1 MSIID
6 KIILAIIEGLTEFL
20 PISSTAH
27 MKMASLLLK
36 TESNVEL
43 ETFLVAVQFGAIL
56 AVLVVYWKKFFESF
70 NLYIKL
76 AIGVLP
82 FGLLG
87 LALEKYIDKL
97 LGSTGTMPGVVI
109 SLSLI
114 IVGFVLLNI
123 DSWYHKNKKFIRTE
137 ISYLQ
142 SLKIGLFQCFALI
155 PGVSRSAATIFGG
168 LAQKLSWKQ
177 ATEFSFFL
185 AVPTIFSAS
194 IYKLYKNWDQVSEV
208 PDFVRD
214 LAICNAIS
222 FVIALITISTFINF
236 INKIGFR
243 VFGIYRIAIGIL
255 FLIFALKS

>member
-1 MSIID
+1 MSIIE
-6 KIILAIIEGLTEFL
+6 KIILAIIEGLTEFI
-20 PISSTAH
+20 PVSSTAH
-27 MKMASLLLK
+27 MKMASMLLK
-36 TESNVEL
+36 TDTTVEL
-43 ETFLVAVQFGAIL
+43 ETFLVAVQFGGIL
-56 AVLVVYWKKFFESF
+56 AVVVVYWKKFFQSF
-70 NLYIKL
+70 DLYIKL

-87 LALEKYIDKL
+87 LLLEKYIDKL
-97 LGSTGTMPGVVI
+97 LVGNGTLPAVVI

-114 IVGFVLLNI
+114 IVGFVLLYI
-123 DSWYHKNKKFIRTE
+123 DSWYHKNKKFNRTN
-137 ISYLQ
+137 ITYMQ
-142 SLKIGLFQCFALI
+142 SLRIGLFQCFALI

-185 AVPTIFSAS
+185 AVPTIFAAS
-194 IYKLYKNWDQVSEV
+194 IYKLHKNWDQVSEI

-214 LAICNAIS
+214 LAICNVVS
-222 FVIALITISTFINF
+222 FIIALITISAFINF

-243 VFGIYRIAIGIL
+243 AFGIYRIAVGLL

>member
-1 MSIID
+1 MSIIE

-20 PISSTAH
+20 PVSSTAH

-36 TESNVEL
+36 TDTTVEL

-56 AVLVVYWKKFFESF
+56 AVVVIYWKKFLTSF
-70 NLYIKL
+70 SLYIKL

-87 LALEKYIDKL
+87 LFLEKYIDKL
-97 LGSTGTMPGVVI
+97 LMAKGTMPGVVI

-123 DSWYHKNKKFIRTE
+123 DSWYHKNKKFNRTD
-137 ISYLQ
+137 ISYMQ
-142 SLKIGLFQCFALI
+142 SLKIGFFQCFALI

-185 AVPTIFSAS
+185 AVPTIFAAS
-194 IYKLYKNWDQVSEV
+194 IYKLYRNWEQVSEI

-222 FVIALITISTFINF
+222 FVIALVTISTFINF

-243 VFGIYRIAIGIL
+243 VFGIYRIIIGLL

>member
-1 MSIID
+1 MSIVE

-36 TESNVEL
+36 TDTGVEL

-56 AVLVVYWKKFFESF
+56 AVLVVYWKKFLQSF
-70 NLYIKL
+70 DLYIKL

-82 FGLLG
+82 FGIAGFLLEDYIDSLLG
-87 LALEKYIDKL
+87 GK
-97 LGSTGTMPGVVI
+97 GTATGVVI
-109 SLSLI
+109 SASLI
-114 IVGFVLLNI
+114 TVGFVLLNI
-123 DSWYHKNKKFIRTE
+123 DSWYHKNKKFNRVD
-137 ISYLQ
+137 ISYAQ
-142 SLKIGLFQCFALI
+142 SLRIGVFQCFALV

-168 LAQKLSWKQ
+168 LAQKLSWRQ

-185 AVPTIFSAS
+185 AVPTIFAAS
-194 IYKLYKNWDQVSEV
+194 LYKLYKNWDQVSGL
-208 PDFVRD
+208 PDFTKD
-214 LAICNAIS
+214 LLVCNAVS
-222 FVIALITISTFINF
+222 FVIALLTISAFINY

-243 VFGIYRIAIGIL
+243 VFGIYRIAVGIL